1 MSENIRS
8 NTKTIIKRLAIK
20 HLHIKSFTPFPV
32 SHRGEKL
39 SPLLLLPDL
48 LPLWGKAGK
57 GVNITE
63 GMEINFKLF

>member
-1 MSENIRS
+1 MIYFQ
-8 NTKTIIKRLAIK
+8 TPQGGMKIML
-20 HLHIKSFTPFPV
+20 TPFPV